1 MCTGKL
7 SAIYG
12 QSEKMDLF
20 TFEMQDHQQYLPRTI
35 LERLFAQ
42 ASPSQMNQNQ
52 SPRMS
57 KTNPKSRNQ
66 RIKPEIPT
74 EPSIILS
81 DLPEAPISSFG
92 VTNKLLA
99 YLEVHIPQVNPRII
113 WHHNW
118 LRLGRWNHRQYA
130 RTHGLFTTKPQSLP
144 LSSHKLSR

>member
-66 RIKPEIPT
+66 RMKPEIPA

-92 VTNKLLA
+92 VTSKLLA
-99 YLEVHIPQVNPRII
+99 YLEVHIPQANSRII

-118 LRLGRWNHRQYA
+118 LRLGRRNYRQYA
-130 RTHGLFTTKPQSLP
+130 RTHGLFTTKPPSLP
-144 LSSHKLSR
+144 LPSHKQSR

>member
-20 TFEMQDHQQYLPRTI
+20 TFEMQDHQQYLPRTM

-52 SPRMS
+52 SPRMN

-92 VTNKLLA
+92 VTSKLLA
-99 YLEVHIPQVNPRII
+99 YLEVHISQVNP
-113 WHHNW
+113 HNLTPQLTPFRSAKPSPICKNSW
-118 LRLGRWNHRQYA
+118 LIHNKTPISTL
-130 RTHGLFTTKPQSLP
+130 LKP
-144 LSSHKLSR
+144 